1 MAVIVNGEQY
11 TRSDALSVADL
22 LQERGLRSGRVAVEV
37 NGDIVPLR
45 EHASTMLRDDDSVE
59 IVTFVQGG

>member
-1 MAVIVNGEQY
+1 MQAQ
-11 TRSDALSVADL
+11 
-22 LQERGLRSGRVAVEV
+22 RVAVEV

-45 EHASTMLRDDDSVE
+45 RHAETMLQDGDSVE